1 MRSFPFDTTASTP
14 IAYLITIQKALVT
27 IQFTTWSQTI
37 TTADSRVF
45 PAREGA
51 AVTGLQFPSDG
62 SAPCNADVLVMALDG
77 DAYIAPGDAA
87 AGLLDNWPIT
97 IEMIDPTNTAAGTV
111 TPLAGTVGS
120 VLEDTT
126 GLVTIAAN
134 GPLRLAME
142 KPVCEHFSLTGREDL
157 GDDRCKVP
165 ILAYADIAAGDIQ
178 RSTDYVTVDGADPDI
193 GLLTVRSCYG
203 RVRTGMAGTVDDYAD
218 VYYECTTAGTTDS
231 TAPTYDPTVGNTT
244 LDGTATFTARNAWTR
259 HARAVATDAFNI
271 VLSSLTEPRSSDSTW
286 FVNGGLFIRS
296 GPLSGFGRLP
306 IRAWDPGTSTVTLFL
321 PINPDDVPANTEV
334 EVHAGCDLTREQCFA
349 RFDNIVNLRAETFVP
364 PPDLSLSLS
373 SL

>member
-1 MRSFPFDTTASTP
+1 MRSFPFDTTASIP
-14 IAYLITIQKALVT
+14 LAYLVTIQKALVT
-27 IQFTTWSQTI
+27 IQFTTWSQAI
-37 TTADSRVF
+37 TTDDSRIF
-45 PAREGA
+45 PARDGA

-77 DAYIAPGDAA
+77 DAYLAPGDAA

-97 IEMIDPTNTAAGTV
+97 IELVSPADGTTAA
-111 TPLAGTVGS
+111 LIAGTVGS
-120 VLEDTT
+120 VVENTT
-126 GLVTIAAN
+126 GLVTVAAN

-165 ILAYADIAAGDIQ
+165 ILAYPNIADGDIQ

-193 GLLTVRSCYG
+193 GLLTVLSCYG
-203 RVRTGMAGTVDDYAD
+203 RVQLGSGVDGYGD
-218 VYYECTTAGTTDS
+218 VYYECTSAGTTAA

-244 LDGTATFTARNAWTR
+244 TDGTATFTARNAWTR
-259 HARAVATDAFNI
+259 HARAVATDAFNL
-271 VLSSLTEPRSSDSTW
+271 VLSSLTESRSSDVTW
-286 FVNGGLFIRS
+286 FVNGGLFVRS
-296 GPLSGFGRLP
+296 GPLNGFGRFP

-321 PINPDDVPANTEV
+321 PLNPDDVPAGTQIEI
-334 EVHAGCDLTREQCFA
+334 HAGCDLTREQCFA
-349 RFDNIVNLRAETFVP
+349 RFDNIINLRAETFVP